1 MSKIEKSV
9 LEWIDDHLVILIGVL
24 VSAAGLLLR
33 LPLLDHVSGDSH
45 FFLLPWY
52 EQIRDNGLSVQVG
65 TIIWYTRRPSG
76 C

>member
-45 FFLLPWY
+45 FFLVL
-52 EQIRDNGLSVQVG
+52 
-65 TIIWYTRRPSG
+65 
-76 C
+76 